1 MITTNRKQRS
11 SWCGQ
16 KSPALL
22 HDFMHCWSIAEDVI
36 VEFSIERVTVEN
48 TLLMYQHL
56 AWMVL
61 TLLLFG
67 FFKQEF
73 STVWLFGK
81 ILDMTGTLWWD
92 RNRAVHKPVSQ
103 TPVTWS
109 NVMSET
115 RVGQKAISLSWCCSK
130 WFSNLMN
137 HQAYL
142 VVWPFVKYVMTW
154 CNMLCVVG
162 CIYLIL
168 RPHNYH
174 ILIYETL
181 ELPVDVLSF
190 CYDYMFIILY
200 ITLFFEKNGKGSY
213 RTAQHINTVKL
224 LDALYLNSMQW
235 SNSRSL
241 GEMKV
246 EHRQVS

>member
-1 MITTNRKQRS
+1 M
-11 SWCGQ
+11 
-16 KSPALL
+16 
-22 HDFMHCWSIAEDVI
+22 F
-36 VEFSIERVTVEN
+36 
-48 TLLMYQHL
+48 
-56 AWMVL
+56 
-61 TLLLFG
+61 
-67 FFKQEF
+67 
-73 STVWLFGK
+73 
-81 ILDMTGTLWWD
+81 
-92 RNRAVHKPVSQ
+92 
-103 TPVTWS
+103 
-109 NVMSET
+109 
-115 RVGQKAISLSWCCSK
+115 
-130 WFSNLMN
+130 
-137 HQAYL
+137 
-142 VVWPFVKYVMTW
+142 
-154 CNMLCVVG
+154 CVVG

>member
-22 HDFMHCWSIAEDVI
+22 HAFMHCWSIAEDVT

-48 TLLMYQHL
+48 TLLVHQHS

-130 WFSNLMN
+130 
-137 HQAYL
+137 
-142 VVWPFVKYVMTW
+142 
-154 CNMLCVVG
+154 CLCCVG
-162 CIYLIL
+162 AAQSFL
-168 RPHNYH
+168 
-174 ILIYETL
+174 TL
-181 ELPVDVLSF
+181 
-190 CYDYMFIILY
+190 C
-200 ITLFFEKNGKGSY
+200 
-213 RTAQHINTVKL
+213 
-224 LDALYLNSMQW
+224 
-235 SNSRSL
+235 
-241 GEMKV
+241 
-246 EHRQVS
+246 